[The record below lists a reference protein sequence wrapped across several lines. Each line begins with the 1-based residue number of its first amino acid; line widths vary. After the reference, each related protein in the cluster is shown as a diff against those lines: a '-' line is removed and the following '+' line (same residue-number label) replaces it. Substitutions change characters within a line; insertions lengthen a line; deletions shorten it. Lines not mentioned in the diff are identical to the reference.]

1 MAKQVI
7 SSSDSGSQAAE
18 KINENFTELYSQSQ
32 GDGGGAIGGDMVRVM
47 AWNIGHFCVGSN
59 HTTNITNANYDEKM
73 KQWKKVLNAS
83 CANILLLSEYNDSFG
98 SHTVDGETVTENA
111 YDVLFSAYYDDISK
125 TSQNAYVCNAILAKG
140 TLSNGNTVAYTERGQ
155 AMNYRVAEISIGGK
169 TVKLVATHLDWTQN
183 ENYAVYR
190 AAQIQQLI
198 TAFKD
203 EPYVIIGGDFNVD
216 ASSEFDAFKT
226 NGFSM
231 LNHDKLGDICT
242 YPATGANAINT
253 SINNKYGASPEIVLD
268 NIIVKGFAMSNV
280 RLIDEGSL
288 TDHCGVMC
296 DLTLIDNE

>member
-7 SSSDSGSQAAE
+7 SSGDSGSQAAE
-18 KINENFTELYSQSQ
+18 KINSNFTELYESQ
-32 GDGGGAIGGDMVRVM
+32 GGGGGGISGSMVRVL
-47 AWNIGHFCVGSN
+47 AWNIGHFCVGSDWR
-59 HTTNITNANYDEKM
+59 TNITNANYDEKM

-111 YDVLFSAYYDDISK
+111 FDVLFAAYYDDISK
-125 TSQNAYVCNAILAKG
+125 TSQSAYVCNAIVAKY
-140 TLSNGNTVAYTERGQ
+140 TLSNGSTVAYTQRGQ
-155 AMNYRVAEISIGGK
+155 LMNYRVAELTIGGK

-190 AAQIQQLI
+190 ASQIQQLI

-216 ASSEFDAFKT
+216 AASEFDAFKN

-242 YPATGANAINT
+242 YPATGANVYNT
-253 SINNKYGASPEIVLD
+253 NINNKYGASPEIVLD
-268 NIIVKGFAMSNV
+268 NIIFKGLSISNV
-280 RLIDEGSL
+280 QLIDEGTLS
-288 TDHCGVMC
+288 DHCGIIA
-296 DLTLIDNE
+296 DLTFIES